1 MHTSHTPLTRYLS
14 HLPPSACIGLHIAAA
29 LLVYSPHIKQV
40 LSSHTPHTSHMHPY
54 HALSCTLLT
63 KLRSLV
69 VQKLV
74 FYHLWVHSMGAQLV
88 STIHLW
94 SSCIHEAILTSNS
107 VSTWYISTLSV
118 LHSACYLWCVLH
130 DVIFLPT
137 RYTSMNLIIWL
148 YTCSFK

>member
-1 MHTSHTPLTRYLS
+1 MNSDNIASKTEGSTRVANDCSVHNIAHFPTP
-14 HLPPSACIGLHIAAA
+14 
-29 LLVYSPHIKQV
+29 
-40 LSSHTPHTSHMHPY
+40 SHMHPHKSSHKLLY
-54 HALSCTLLT
+54 VYVYLSCILSCTLFLLT

-137 RYTSMNLIIWL
+137 RYTSMNLIIWS